1 MGKILSKFPQSQP
14 DKSYRDYVR
23 GLLKKY
29 KISPVKWLGQNFLID
44 EKVLRKIIEAA
55 ELSEND
61 IVLEVGPG
69 IGNLTAELAKRVKKV
84 IAIEKDKK
92 MVEIL
97 RETLKNFTNIEI
109 IEGDILKINLKPY
122 TSKPYKVVA
131 NIPYYLTSPLIRKF
145 LETENQPKEMVLMVQ
160 KEVAQRIC
168 ARPPK
173 MSLLAVSVQFYA
185 KPEII
190 SYISKKSFW
199 PSPKVDSAIT
209 KISAFNQP
217 RKSAFNQRFFKIVRA
232 GFSQPR
238 KQLINNLSKNLKV
251 DELKLISTRRSL
263 ALARVIDKIKVR
275 DWLLKNKIQPTQRA
289 ETLNLEDWINLT
301 KSFIIL
307 ER

>member
-1 MGKILSKFPQSQP
+1 MELKEIKNW
-14 DKSYRDYVR
+14 
-23 GLLKKY
+23 LKKY
-29 KISPVKWLGQNFLID
+29 NIRPSRRLGQNFLID

-55 ELSEND
+55 ELSKDD

-84 IAIEKDKK
+84 IAIEKDQK

-97 RETLKNFTNIEI
+97 KELL
-109 IEGDILKINLKPY
+109 EGWKVRNVKIVKADILKFSPKIYNLK
-122 TSKPYKVVA
+122 SKIYKVVA

-145 LETENQPKEMVLMVQ
+145 LENTGVQPLQMVLMVQ
-160 KEVAQRIC
+160 KEVAQRIV
-168 ARPPK
+168 ARPPD
-173 MSLLAVSVQFYA
+173 MSILAVSVQFYA
-185 KPEII
+185 KAEII

-199 PSPKVDSAIT
+199 PQPKVDSAII
-209 KISAFNQP
+209 KIKPLINTDKRLINADL
-217 RKSAFNQRFFKIVRA
+217 FFKIVKA

-275 DWLLKNKIQPTQRA
+275 NWLLKNKIQPVQRA
-289 ETLNLEDWINLT
+289 ETLNLEDWINLV
-301 KSFIIL
+301 KSMP
-307 ER
+307 RS

>member
-145 LETENQPKEMVLMVQ
+145 VETVEVKPQLLVLMVQ

-168 ARPPK
+168 TKPPD
-173 MSLLAVSVQFYA
+173 MSILAVSVQFYA
-185 KPEII
+185 KAEII
-190 SYISKKSFW
+190 SFVSKKSFW
-199 PSPKVDSAIT
+199 PQPKVDSAII
-209 KISAFNQP
+209 KIIP
-217 RKSAFNQRFFKIVRA
+217 RKSALPIRVNPLLFFKVVRA

-238 KQLINNLSKNLKV
+238 KQLANNFSK
-251 DELKLISTRRSL
+251 KLG
-263 ALARVIDKIKVR
+263 IDKIKVR
-275 DWLLKNKIQPTQRA
+275 EWLLKNKIQPTQRA

-301 KSFIIL
+301 KSLNPVNLI
-307 ER
+307 